1 MLINLYLLKTFF
13 IVLLTRH
20 LFYRSKSEGVDI
32 HTIETIDVELEVD
45 TPKPVKK
52 RGRRPK
58 IKEECLDDP
67 ICNAEA
73 ILDEVDNKDDHDKQK
88 CTSVENLIEMLEDD
102 DVDDDDDDDNDKD
115 NDEGTTNDME
125 EICSQKMIQ
134 PGDIKQEAIHPEL
147 ENIDEDDDDLDD
159 SPLLEEDDSDYDE
172 NDDSKNGNESSSPK
186 KTKVTKHSMKKKTPE
201 ILIPQMVNFKMH
213 LILYGYM

>member
-1 MLINLYLLKTFF
+1 M
-13 IVLLTRH
+13 
-20 LFYRSKSEGVDI
+20 FYRSKSEGVDI
-32 HTIETIDVELEVD
+32 HTIETIDVELDVD

-73 ILDEVDNKDDHDKQK
+73 ILDEVDNKNEHGKPK
-88 CTSVENLIEMLEDD
+88 CSSVENLIEMLEDE
-102 DVDDDDDDDNDKD
+102 DDDDDDNKV
-115 NDEGTTNDME
+115 NDEGTTNDID

-134 PGDIKQEAIHPEL
+134 PDDIKQEAIHPEL

-159 SPLLEEDDSDYDE
+159 SPLLDEDDSDYDG

-201 ILIPQMVNFKMH
+201 ILIPQMVNLKMH
-213 LILYGYM
+213 LILFGYT